1 MYSSRRG
8 APGGPKSATVSITSL
23 RVAGENNIGRFIF
36 SLIPRLFIIKKK
48 TQPGNLSEFKLLTS
62 AALQLGVLIRFQ
74 NGSRD
79 SCRISIGS

>member
-23 RVAGENNIGRFIF
+23 HVAGENNIGRFIF

-48 TQPGNLSEFKLLTS
+48 QPGNLSEFKLLTS